1 MTEKP
6 MTESTITEHTSHRR
20 DRWFWLGAAAGLAF
34 IVAGARGLLHDRAA
48 TQPSDLMKWLLGAGI
63 VHDAVIAPIVVLA
76 AWITGRA
83 VPAPARTPI
92 RLGLAATALLVVLT
106 WPLVQ
111 GWGRRTANPSAL
123 PLDYGRNLIAT
134 LVGLWAVVIV
144 FAVVRLRGA
153 RR

>member
-1 MTEKP
+1 MTP
-6 MTESTITEHTSHRR
+6 NPITENTSHPP

-34 IVAGARGLLHDRAA
+34 IAAGLRGLLHDRAA

-83 VPAPARTPI
+83 IPARARTPI
-92 RLGLAATALLVVLT
+92 RLGLAATALLIVLT

-123 PLDYGRNLIAT
+123 PLDYGRNLIST
-134 LVGLWAVVIV
+134 LAVLWAVVIV
-144 FAVVRLRGA
+144 FAVVRLRSA